1 MIIMIRRFL
10 FRVEALSIKA
20 RPFHTFRKD
29 GAKLP
34 CFFAEI
40 IIYDTLPVKLSD
52 IFFWITKYFRKPL
65 VLIIA
70 RSSAKVTGFPDRPK
84 MVVGFKPEESLTY
97 EDFFS
102 IMDEFVRKQWCTTSL
117 HTKPPFF
124 DLNLL
129 CAEMSKSDIYDA
141 VCWGISFEEFCI
153 RNLAIKHKIS
163 LRKSAQLYFKVVNPS
178 KEQNLLEAKAEK
190 EDDPKNVT
198 SAHENRV
205 EDQQGESVEL
215 STIEEG
221 KGSK

>member
-1 MIIMIRRFL
+1 MIRRFL
-10 FRVEALSIKA
+10 FRVEALSIRA

-29 GAKLP
+29 GAKPP

-40 IIYDTLPVKLSD
+40 IIYDPRPVELSD

-70 RSSAKVTGFPDRPK
+70 RSIAKVTGYPDRPK
-84 MVVGFKPEESLTY
+84 FLIGFRPEESITHD
-97 EDFFS
+97 DFFS

-129 CAEMSKSDIYDA
+129 CAEMSKSDIYAA

-153 RNLAIKHKIS
+153 RNLAIKHKLS
-163 LRKSAQLYFKVVNPS
+163 LREGAKLYFQSVNLS
-178 KEQNLLEAKAEK
+178 ENNLLEAKAEK
-190 EDDPKNVT
+190 EDDPKNIT

-205 EDQQGESVEL
+205 EDQQGEPVEL

-221 KGSK
+221 RGSK